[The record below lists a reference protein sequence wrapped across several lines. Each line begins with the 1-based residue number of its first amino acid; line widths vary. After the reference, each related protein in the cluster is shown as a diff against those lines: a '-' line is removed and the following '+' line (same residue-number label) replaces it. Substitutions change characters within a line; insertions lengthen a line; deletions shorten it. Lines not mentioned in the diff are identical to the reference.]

1 MCRAV
6 HVRLSPS
13 ERKEVARWS
22 GIMLPVYASIAA
34 VILVAL
40 IATNRP
46 RTGEM
51 IAAAGNS
58 AASDISSGKR

>member
-22 GIMLPVYASIAA
+22 GVMLPVYASIVA

-40 IATNRP
+40 IASNRP

-58 AASDISSGKR
+58 AASDIGSGKR